1 MDSNKEQQT
10 STTTTTKTTSRTTTV
25 SAADGEQLISLTSAD
40 ETIVMESVDDSN
52 AETSSCNVV
61 DDDLLSS
68 DVTATV
74 VYTATS
80 FESEK
85 FNDLSKQKFE
95 LERL

>member
-10 STTTTTKTTSRTTTV
+10 STTTTTKTTTTTAV
-25 SAADGEQLISLTSAD
+25 SAADGEQLISLASAD

>member
-10 STTTTTKTTSRTTTV
+10 STTTTTKTTTTTTV
-25 SAADGEQLISLTSAD
+25 SAADGKQLISLTSAD